1 MARAA
6 YQLALA
12 NPKIRTEVIE
22 VNEFPDLA
30 ERYGVRAVPLTVIND
45 RFAIPGAVP
54 EQVLVEQVVKVAESG
69 VDAPPSAAG
78 GPSSPAAPPKQ
89 ERIERGKERD
99 SGLFIP

>member
-6 YQLALA
+6 YQMALA
-12 NPKIRTEVIE
+12 NPKVRAEVIE

-54 EQVLVEQVVKVAESG
+54 EEVLVEQVLKAAETTVQTPAHEVSG
-69 VDAPPSAAG
+69 PVTPAPP
-78 GPSSPAAPPKQ
+78 PKV

-99 SGLFIP
+99 SGLYIP